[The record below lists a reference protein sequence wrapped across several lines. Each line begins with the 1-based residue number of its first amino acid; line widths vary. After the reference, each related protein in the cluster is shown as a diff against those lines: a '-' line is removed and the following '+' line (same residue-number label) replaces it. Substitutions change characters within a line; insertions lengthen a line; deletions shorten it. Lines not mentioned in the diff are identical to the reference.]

1 MPSPVSSRTAV
12 VHDWLVTWRGGEN
25 VLSEVLGLI
34 PDADLY
40 SLVDFL
46 PPGLRHRIG
55 ERRAR
60 TSFIQN
66 VPFASTRFRWLLPA
80 FPAAIER
87 LDLRAYDRIVSISHA
102 VAKNVR
108 VLPGQAHLSYCLT
121 PMRYAWD
128 LREDYLASVGARR
141 GPRRWVAERLLDRL
155 QAWDRRASA
164 RVTAFAAISQHVARR
179 IERAYGR
186 SAQVI
191 YPPVDVDFFAPAER
205 PTRDYYLTGGQ
216 WVAYK
221 RVDAIVEAF
230 RSLGDRRLVVA
241 GDGPE
246 ARKVRAAAGP
256 NVAFAGEVPR
266 ERLRELLQ
274 HARAFVFAAEEDFG
288 ILPVEAQACGT
299 PVIALS
305 RGGTAETIV
314 TAGDGAGGV
323 SFVDQR
329 PATIADAV
337 RRFEAREHTIDSAAC
352 RRNALRCSTQRFR
365 AEFRDWLAVA
375 GHPSPRLEVA

>member
-1 MPSPVSSRTAV
+1 MSSPVSSRTAV

-25 VLSEVLGLI
+25 VLAEVLQVV

-40 SLVDFL
+40 ALVDFL
-46 PPGLRHRIG
+46 PSAQRDRIG
-55 ERRAR
+55 GRRAR

-66 VPFASTRFRWLLPA
+66 MPFARTRFRWMLPA

-87 LDLRAYDRIVSISHA
+87 LDLAGYGRIVSVSHA

-108 VLPGQAHLSYCLT
+108 VAAGQVHFCYCLT

-128 LREDYLASVGARR
+128 MREDYLASAAARR
-141 GPRRWVAERLLDRL
+141 GPRRWLGERLLDRL
-155 QAWDRRASA
+155 QAWDRKASG
-164 RVTAFAAISQHVARR
+164 RVAQFAAISHYVASR
-179 IERAYGR
+179 IDRAYDR
-186 SAQVI
+186 QARVI
-191 YPPVDVDFFAPAER
+191 YPPVDVDYFEPAPR

-230 RSLGDRRLVVA
+230 RSLGERRLVVT

-246 ARKVRAAAGP
+246 ARRVRAAAGP
-256 NVAFAGEVPR
+256 NVEFVGEVSR
-266 ERLRELLQ
+266 DRLRQLLQ
-274 HARAFVFAAEEDFG
+274 HARAFVFSAEEDFG

-314 TAGDGAGGV
+314 TTGNSPTGV
-323 SFVDQR
+323 AFADQR
-329 PATIADAV
+329 PASIAEAI
-337 RRFEAREHTIDSAAC
+337 RRFEGLDPTIDATAC
-352 RRNALRCSTQRFR
+352 RRNALRFAAQRFR
-365 AEFRDWLAVA
+365 AELCDWLALT
-375 GHPSPRLEVA
+375 GHRASAVEVA